1 MSGDDTQD
9 PLIGHGFAQYA
20 EPYPVDAGDRIEAMG
35 RQIDVLRN
43 EREKL
48 AEKFLRRGE
57 LLAACR
63 DYLRTESA
71 GHLVA
76 RIDDEI
82 GHDGLAWAEF
92 TRGSVPIQGH

>member
-1 MSGDDTQD
+1 MSGDDTQQ
-9 PLIGHGFAQYA
+9 PFTGHGFAYS
-20 EPYPVDAGDRIEAMG
+20 EPYPLNAADCIEAL
-35 RQIDVLRN
+35 RKQVDVLRT
-43 EREKL
+43 ERENL
-48 AEKFLRRGE
+48 AAKFLRRGE

-82 GHDGLAWAEF
+82 GSDRHTWHEF
-92 TRGSVPIQGH
+92 TRGSVPIQGGE

>member
-1 MSGDDTQD
+1 MSGDDTQQ
-9 PLIGHGFAQYA
+9 PFTGHGFACS
-20 EPYPVDAGDRIEAMG
+20 EPYPLNAADCIEAL
-35 RQIDVLRN
+35 RKQVDVLRT
-43 EREKL
+43 ERENL
-48 AEKFLRRGE
+48 ASKFLRRGE

-82 GHDGLAWAEF
+82 GSDKHVWQEF
-92 TRGSVPIQGH
+92 RMPSVPIQGGE